1 MTLLLLP
8 RVIVPIAVLAPPPF
22 HQCRSSYFH
31 ALCVIMPIA
40 VLAPPPFQCRSSYS
54 MRYASSCRSLSSHLR
69 HSSVAPPTP
78 CAMRH
83 HANRYPRTSII
94 PVSLCCHSSDPSPS
108 TIIILLSLAVLNTQV
123 WLPAN
128 WNEAVLPKT
137 RILS

>member
-8 RVIVPIAVLAPPPF
+8 RVIMPIAVLAPPPF

-40 VLAPPPFQCRSSYS
+40 VLAPPLFQF
-54 MRYASSCRSLSSHLR
+54 
-69 HSSVAPPTP
+69 HSSVAPPTPCAMRHHADRCPRTSAILVLLP

-94 PVSLCCHSSDPSPS
+94 PVSLCGHSSDPSPS
-108 TIIILLSLAVLNTQV
+108 AIIILLSLAVLNTQV

-128 WNEAVLPKT
+128 WNEL
-137 RILS
+137 